1 MRRRACRGAQRE
13 PTLMTLPRFDQ
24 FFVAVD
30 DVVQNGD
37 FFACSIESSSVAS
50 NGVVDLR

>member
-1 MRRRACRGAQRE
+1 MQRGERRGAQRE

-24 FFVAVD
+24 FFIAIH
-30 DVVQNGD
+30 DVVQDRD
-37 FFACSIESSSVAS
+37 FFARSIESSSVSS